1 MYASYSAVLVV
12 RILVFFFLVASC
24 LGADVGG
31 SAAVSASYALTAGS
45 VNYSDA
51 IGSPTFFGAL
61 SSIPTNWGYQFFAG
75 LPTELLIEVFTHA
88 CGSYHGARR
97 AFVRTR
103 SALALT
109 PHRLVSDV
117 RRWTSHWTAGI
128 LDIKLKCDTLYSLLY
143 SHSSVSAPRMFP
155 SRTIA
160 VLAPFFSRCS
170 RLCLVLEDRT
180 ALPDVLQRLRRSRA
194 DFLETFSLSRV
205 TLPFAMG
212 KLLPVVFKPR
222 RLFAG
227 SDFPALRRVTVV
239 NATVGWFD
247 LRFYARLNDLI
258 LICLVYPVNPTTLRL
273 YRILDRARRLLRL
286 CLQRIQCED
295 LLDVGLPPLSLPL
308 LRVLELD
315 LDGSVGVSCILAVC
329 SMPALTSLSVCLGGD
344 EDVALLL
351 QCAPSMRTITSLS
364 INGTAQDASLIT
376 ALYAVFPRV
385 ISLDLSRATPAYF
398 RALYDPT
405 RRLPHM
411 FLGLEKLSVID
422 VSLAEIKLVL
432 ERRTSATPLRRLTVH
447 RAAQWD
453 CLVALLWCLVTFAE
467 DQFTV
472 DPDPSFDR
480 RWFDDA

>member
-1 MYASYSAVLVV
+1 MTACTQCAV
-12 RILVFFFLVASC
+12 FLVTSSLA
-24 LGADVGG
+24 AHVGG
-31 SAAVSASYALTAGS
+31 SAAISASYALSGG
-45 VNYSDA
+45 NNQYSTA

-61 SSIPTNWGYQFFAG
+61 SSVPTNWSYQFFAG
-75 LPTELLIEVFTHA
+75 LPTELLIEVFSHA
-88 CGSYHGARR
+88 CGTYHGARR

-103 SALALT
+103 SAIALT

-117 RRWTSHWTAGI
+117 RRWTSHWTTGV

-143 SHSSVSAPRMFP
+143 SVSSASAPRMFP

-180 ALPDVLQRLRRSRA
+180 ALPEVLQRLRRTRT
-194 DFLETFSLSRV
+194 DLLETFSLSRV

-212 KLLPVVFKPR
+212 QVLPIVFKPR

-227 SDFPALRRVTVV
+227 SDFPALRHVSIV

-247 LRFYARLNDLI
+247 LRFYAGLDDLI
-258 LICLVYPVNPTTLRL
+258 FICLLYPVNPTTLRL
-273 YRILDRARRLLRL
+273 YYILDRARRLLRL

-295 LLDVGLPPLSLPL
+295 LLDLGLPPLSLPL

-315 LDGSVGVSCILAVC
+315 LDGSVGVSCIFAVC

-344 EDVALLL
+344 EDVTLLL
-351 QCAPSMRTITSLS
+351 GCAHSMGTITSLT
-364 INGTAQDASLIT
+364 INGTAQDTALIT

-385 ISLDLSRATPAYF
+385 LSLDLSRATPAYF

-411 FLGLEKLSVID
+411 FMGLEELSVID
-422 VSLAEIKLVL
+422 VSLVDLKLML
-432 ERRTSATPLRRLTVH
+432 ERRTTAPHLRRLTAH
-447 RAAQWD
+447 RASERD
-453 CLVALLWCLVTFAE
+453 SFDALLWCLANFTE
-467 DQFTV
+467 EQFTV
-472 DPDPSFDR
+472 DPDPSFNL